1 MWTFFVFYLTRH
13 IFSTFLLLFQIS
25 PSLNSQLSICRPRN
39 PAAVAAKRTSASA
52 NFALGSLLITMT
64 DPIASPSQMIGVITC
79 AVIPSLSSSVTGVN
93 ARSSFPACT
102 VIRSWI
108 TCSSA
113 RLIGFWKKSFF
124 APPAAATTWSRSVM
138 QTISPVDCAIA
149 SAYCPANAFSSI
161 IGEYFFRMIYPSRSV
176 KISNGVPSR
185 KRSVRLISFGT
196 TTRPRSSIL
205 LTIPVAFITS
215 IPPAYHCFHIV

>member
-1 MWTFFVFYLTRH
+1 MIIFIEVISSKISSVDFFVFLSYQAYFLN
-13 IFSTFLLLFQIS
+13 ILLLFQIS

-113 RLIGFWKKSFF
+113 RLMGFWKSPFSPRR
-124 APPAAATTWSRSVM
+124 PP
-138 QTISPVDCAIA
+138 
-149 SAYCPANAFSSI
+149 
-161 IGEYFFRMIYPSRSV
+161 
-176 KISNGVPSR
+176 
-185 KRSVRLISFGT
+185 
-196 TTRPRSSIL
+196 RP
-205 LTIPVAFITS
+205 PG
-215 IPPAYHCFHIV
+215 PGP